1 LKYYYIDHYYSK
13 STEEFI
19 NKIMRGSAVHG
30 FNMNHKKR
38 RIDVYFSI
46 NEVTLKKIE
55 FIENK
60 TNLNL
65 SKFKNRIKNL

>member
-1 LKYYYIDHYYSK
+1 
-13 STEEFI
+13 
-19 NKIMRGSAVHG
+19 MRGSAVHG
-30 FNMNHKKR
+30 FNINHKKR